1 MTREGRNFTGEL
13 SDLVVEGETDDGCK
27 VDLEYKGESGNAWQA
42 FEEPKDTKADR
53 GMNEGCKETCDPV
66 VGAREG

>member
-13 SDLVVEGETDDGCK
+13 SDLVVEEETDDGCRP
-27 VDLEYKGESGNAWQA
+27 EYKGESGNAWQA

-53 GMNEGCKETCDPV
+53 GMNEGCKETRDPM